1 MNLGDLR
8 LTWFDLIVLACVAY
22 GVFRGRKRGMSEE
35 LLDVFQW
42 LLIVV
47 LGAMSYKPL
56 GKMVSH
62 SAGFSPLL
70 SNIVAYT
77 LIALTIKLTFS
88 IIKRQ
93 VGEKLVHSDA
103 FGRFE
108 YYLGMI
114 AGTVRCLCIL
124 IFALSFLHAKYI
136 SDAERAATAKMQQ
149 DNFGSISFPTIGSLQ
164 HSIFYESYSGQFIK
178 KNLKEQLIQPAAG
191 GGAGSPDTIG
201 RRRERA
207 VEEVM
212 K

>member
-1 MNLGDLR
+1 MKLEHFQ
-8 LTWFDLIVLACVAY
+8 LTLFDLLVLALVAY

-35 LLDVFQW
+35 LLDVLQW

-47 LGAMSYKPL
+47 LGAMFYSPL
-56 GKMVSH
+56 GKLVQGSG
-62 SAGFSPLL
+62 AFSPLF
-70 SNIVAYT
+70 SDIVAYV
-77 LIALTIKLTFS
+77 LIALILKLTFS
-88 IIKRQ
+88 MIKRN

-108 YYLGMI
+108 YYLGML
-114 AGTVRCLCIL
+114 AGSVRCLCIL

-164 HSIFYESYSGQFIK
+164 QSIFYESYSGQFIK
-178 KNLKEQLIQPAAG
+178 KNLKEQLIKPTG
-191 GGAGSPDTIG
+191 GSAPPPSDSIG